1 MYVSSNHIIYELET
15 TSFSSRIR
23 HVIIYVSV
31 YLFDLDQ
38 DLEFCITD
46 GDIFHFVDKDALD
59 VV

>member
-1 MYVSSNHIIYELET
+1 MSLKLLLSQVEFVKKQYGNLWIANSISY
-15 TSFSSRIR
+15 
-23 HVIIYVSV
+23 

-46 GDIFHFVDKDALD
+46 GDIFHFVYKDALD

>member
-15 TSFSSRIR
+15 TSFSSTIR
-23 HVIIYVSV
+23 QKTIRK
-31 YLFDLDQ
+31 

-46 GDIFHFVDKDALD
+46 GDIFHFVYKDALD